1 MKHNLFLAAIIL
13 FLASCDNNKK
23 QESSEQKNKQEQ
35 KKDDEVAHIMIPE
48 SGCYAHY
55 SSGDTILLK
64 IEVFPNVVTGVLK
77 YQLSGKD
84 KNEGTIEG
92 KLDGNKLFVDYTFAS
107 EGKTSVREV
116 AFLLNG
122 DEATEGFA
130 EVESAN
136 GKMIFKNKADIDFS
150 NGIKFT
156 KIDCVENDEKFRIN
170 HPAN

>member
-92 KLDGNKLFVDYTFAS
+92 KWMAINFSQITPSLLRARHPSEKLHFY
-107 EGKTSVREV
+107 
-116 AFLLNG
+116 
-122 DEATEGFA
+122 
-130 EVESAN
+130 
-136 GKMIFKNKADIDFS
+136 
-150 NGIKFT
+150 
-156 KIDCVENDEKFRIN
+156 
-170 HPAN
+170 